1 MKTIGLLGGMSW
13 ESTAHYYQIINEE
26 VQNKLGGLH
35 SAKIV
40 LYSVEFS
47 EIEQYQSS
55 GQWEKCC
62 EILGKAAK
70 SIEAAEA
77 DFLLICTNTIH
88 KVAPQIESM
97 IQIPII
103 HIADATAD
111 ELEKCGIGRVGLLGT
126 KYTMTQ
132 DFYKNRLNDRGIEV
146 LIPDTA
152 DVDAINAVIF
162 EELCIGKINKV
173 SRKEFQRIIGEMK
186 EMGAEGVIL
195 GCTELGLLIHQ
206 SDVSVPLF
214 DTTVI
219 HAKKAAQIA
228 MEDCVHR

>member
-13 ESTAHYYQIINEE
+13 ESTVHYYQIINEE

-55 GQWEKCC
+55 GQWEKCG
-62 EILGKAAK
+62 EILGNAAR
-70 SIEAAEA
+70 SIEAAGA
-77 DFLLICTNTIH
+77 DFILICSNTIH
-88 KVAPQIESM
+88 KVAPQIASM

-111 ELEKCGIGRVGLLGT
+111 ELEKCSIKRVGLLGT

-132 DFYKNRLNDRGIEV
+132 DFYKNRLADREIEV
-146 LIPDTA
+146 LIPDTS
-152 DVDAINAVIF
+152 DVETINTIIF
-162 EELCIGKINKV
+162 EELCVGKINEE
-173 SRKEFQRIIGEMK
+173 SRKKLQQMIEKLK
-186 EMGAEGVIL
+186 ENGAEGVIL
-195 GCTELGLLIHQ
+195 GCTELGLLIQQ
-206 SDVSVPLF
+206 SDASIPVF

-219 HAKKAAQIA
+219 HAKRVAQIA
-228 MEDCVHR
+228 MEDCSC

>member
-1 MKTIGLLGGMSW
+1 MKIIGLLGGMSW
-13 ESTAHYYQIINEE
+13 ESTVHYYQIINEE

-55 GQWEKCC
+55 GQWEKCG
-62 EILGKAAK
+62 EILGNAAR
-70 SIEAAEA
+70 SIAAAGA
-77 DFLLICTNTIH
+77 DFILICSNTIH
-88 KVAPQIESM
+88 KVAPQIASM

-111 ELEKCGIGRVGLLGT
+111 ELEKCGIRRVGLLGT
-126 KYTMTQ
+126 KYTMTL
-132 DFYKNRLNDRGIEV
+132 DFYKNRLADRGIEI

-152 DVDAINAVIF
+152 DVETINTIIF
-162 EELCIGKINKV
+162 EELCVGKINEK
-173 SRKEFQRIIGEMK
+173 SRKKLQRMIEKLK
-186 EMGAEGVIL
+186 ETGAEGVIL
-195 GCTELGLLIHQ
+195 GCTELGLLIQQ
-206 SDVSVPLF
+206 SDVSIPVF

-219 HAKKAAQIA
+219 HAKRAAQIA
-228 MEDCVHR
+228 MEDCSC